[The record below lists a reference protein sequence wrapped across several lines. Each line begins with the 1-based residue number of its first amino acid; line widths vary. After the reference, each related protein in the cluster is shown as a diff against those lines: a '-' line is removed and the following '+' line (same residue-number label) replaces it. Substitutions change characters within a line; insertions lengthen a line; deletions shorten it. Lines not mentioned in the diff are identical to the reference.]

1 MYRYV
6 LLKEQIMIAD
16 WINTTFAGLDYAILE
31 FYHSLAVS
39 ASAILNPI
47 MEFMSIIGD
56 NGYFGF
62 AIAFALML
70 FKKTRKCGLC
80 VFLSIAVGALF
91 TNIAI
96 KNIVARPRPYAS
108 DVAAFKE
115 WWTYV
120 GAHLESEFSFPSGH
134 TTAAMASMSALCIA
148 SGKKARAW
156 LIAPSV
162 AYVLLMGAAR
172 NYLVVHYPTDVIA
185 AFIVGAAAAAAAFFL
200 TSLIWKMLEKNSS
213 KALFRFAI
221 NFNITSI
228 FKKANDKNANT
239 AQENEETEA

>member
-1 MYRYV
+1 
-6 LLKEQIMIAD
+6 MIAD
-16 WINTTFAGLDYAILE
+16 WINTTFAGFDYAILE
-31 FYHSLAVS
+31 FYHSLAQS

-80 VFLSIAVGALF
+80 VFMSIAVGALF

-96 KNIVARPRPYAS
+96 KNVVARPRPYAS

-148 SGKKARAW
+148 CGRKARKW

-162 AYVLLMGAAR
+162 AYVILMGAAR
-172 NYLVVHYPTDVIA
+172 NYLVVHYPTDVVA
-185 AFIVGAAAAAAAFFL
+185 AFVVGAVAAVAAYFL
-200 TSLIWKMLEKNSS
+200 VDFIWKIINKHTD
-213 KALFRFAI
+213 KALFNFAV
-221 NFNITSI
+221 NFDIPSI
-228 FKKANDKNANT
+228 FKNFKKNKNADT

>member
-1 MYRYV
+1 
-6 LLKEQIMIAD
+6 MIAD
-16 WINTTFAGLDYAILE
+16 WINTTFARFDYAILE
-31 FYHSLAVS
+31 FYHSLAEN
-39 ASAILNPI
+39 ASFILNPI
-47 MEFMSIIGD
+47 MEIMSIIGD

-62 AIAFALML
+62 AIALALML

-96 KNIVARPRPYAS
+96 KNIVARPRPYTS

-115 WWTYV
+115 WWSYV

-134 TTAAMASMSALCIA
+134 TTAAMASMTALCIA
-148 SGKKARAW
+148 CGKKARKW
-156 LIAPSV
+156 LIAPSI

-185 AFIVGAAAAAAAFFL
+185 AFFVGAAAAVAAFFL
-200 TSLIWKMLEKNSS
+200 TAFIWKMITKHSNKS
-213 KALFRFAI
+213 LFKFVI
-221 NFNITSI
+221 NFDIRSI
-228 FKKANDKNANT
+228 FKKSTDKNADT
-239 AQENEETEA
+239 AQENEETQA